1 MCIAGAGG
9 AGGAGGGGGVEPV
22 AGPGA
27 YGSFISVSSIAR
39 GHDDDPPHQRNRV
52 SSGWSRREVPMTDAA
67 ASDS

>member
-1 MCIAGAGG
+1 GRVRVGADL
-9 AGGAGGGGGVEPV
+9 EP
-22 AGPGA
+22 APGA

-67 ASDS
+67 ASGS